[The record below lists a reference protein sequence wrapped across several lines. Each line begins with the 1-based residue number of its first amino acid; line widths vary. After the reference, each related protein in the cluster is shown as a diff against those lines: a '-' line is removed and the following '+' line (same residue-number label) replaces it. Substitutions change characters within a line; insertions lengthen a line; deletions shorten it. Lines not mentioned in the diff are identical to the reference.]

1 MPSADVLRDLF
12 ARLDGRTVPTAHNA
26 ARTGSPTPPPP
37 PPRAQVR
44 RPPARAPVRLQFE
57 DGSEAPLA
65 TDALTE
71 RRVDH
76 VLRIMLP
83 PPPPPR

>member
-1 MPSADVLRDLF
+1 VPSADVLRDLF
-12 ARLDGRTVPTAHNA
+12 ARLDGRTVPTAHGT
-26 ARTGSPTPPPP
+26 ARTGSPAPPP
-37 PPRAQVR
+37 PPRAHVR
-44 RPPARAPVRLQFE
+44 PPPARAPVKLQFE

-76 VLRIMLP
+76 VLRMMLP